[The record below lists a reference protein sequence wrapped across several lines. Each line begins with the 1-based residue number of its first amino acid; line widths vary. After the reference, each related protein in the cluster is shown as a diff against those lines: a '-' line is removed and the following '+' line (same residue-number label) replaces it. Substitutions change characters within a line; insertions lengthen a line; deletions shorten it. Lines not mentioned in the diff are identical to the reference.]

1 MHSATH
7 DCELSGRRVGLH
19 LIMPVWGSKYVS
31 LFFNTILPFYLTAGN
46 LPAIRNER
54 KVLLKVYTSTQ
65 DLPVINSSMAFQRAR
80 ELVEIEL
87 IYVDD
92 MLGAPHDPRYG
103 SHHHDVM
110 TRCHKE
116 ALRLIGLASRHP
128 GP

>member
-1 MHSATH
+1 VT
-7 DCELSGRRVGLH
+7 LH

-31 LFFNTILPFYLTAGN
+31 LFFNAILPFYLTAGN
-46 LPAIRNER
+46 LPAIRNKR
-54 KVLLKVYTSTQ
+54 KVLLKVYTSMQ
-65 DLPVINSSMAFQRAR
+65 DLPVFNSSLAFQRAR
-80 ELVEIEL
+80 ELIEIEL

-92 MLGAPHDPRYG
+92 MLGASHDPRYE